1 MITVFTITYNEQV
14 ILPYF
19 IKWYRERF
27 PNCKIVVYDNESTD
41 GTKNICL
48 STPNLQYIAYHTGN
62 KLSDSTYL
70 KIKNNAWKHA
80 ETDWVIVCD
89 VDEFLDMNEAMLV
102 SVCQPFGI
110 SLFKSKG
117 FNMCNVENLEDIT
130 QIKHGVRATQYDK
143 TILFNKKDIEE
154 INYSAGCHHCEP
166 QGDVKLS
173 ILNPHLYHMKFI
185 DVDLLVNKYKSYASR
200 LSDENKEM
208 RWGYHY
214 EQQEY
219 LIREEFKNTLQ
230 LAEKIR

>member
-1 MITVFTITYNEQV
+1 MNLTIFTITYNEQV

-19 IKWYRERF
+19 IKWYRDRF
-27 PNCKIVVYDNESTD
+27 PNCKIVVFDNESTD

-48 STPNLQYIAYHTGN
+48 STPNLQYIPYHTGN

-80 ETDWVIVCD
+80 DTDWVIVCD
-89 VDEFLDMNEAMLV
+89 VDEFLDVRESNIIE
-102 SVCQPFGI
+102 FDKFED
-110 SLFKSKG
+110 SLIKGVG
-117 FNMCNVENLEDIT
+117 FNMCNVEGLKDIT
-130 QIKHGVRATQYDK
+130 EIKHGVRAIQYDK
-143 TILFNKKDIEE
+143 TILFNRIRIQE
-154 INYSAGCHHCEP
+154 INYGAGCHHCEP
-166 QGDVKLS
+166 QGDVNKATISL
-173 ILNPHLYHMKFI
+173 PLYHMKFI
-185 DVDLLVNKYKSYASR
+185 DVNLLVNKYKSYASR

-214 EQQEY
+214 EQEEW

>member
-1 MITVFTITYNEQV
+1 MITIYTITYNEEV

-19 IKWYRERF
+19 IKWYRDRF

-48 STPNLQYIAYHTGN
+48 STPNLQYIPYHTGN

-89 VDEFLDMNEAMLV
+89 VDEFLDVRESNIIE
-102 SVCQPFGI
+102 FDKFED
-110 SLFKSKG
+110 SLIKGVG
-117 FNMCNVENLEDIT
+117 FNMCNVDGLHDIT
-130 QIKHGVRATQYDK
+130 EIKHGVRAIQYDK
-143 TILFNKKDIEE
+143 TILFNRKRIQE
-154 INYSAGCHHCEP
+154 INYGAGCHHCEP
-166 QGDVKLS
+166 QGDVNKATISL
-173 ILNPHLYHMKFI
+173 PLYHMKFI
-185 DVDLLVNKYKSYASR
+185 DVNLLVNKYKSYASR

-214 EQQEY
+214 EQEEW

>member
-89 VDEFLDMNEAMLV
+89 VDEFLDVNESNLNDNQSIYKA
-102 SVCQPFGI
+102 
-110 SLFKSKG
+110 KG
-117 FNMCNVENLEDIT
+117 FNMFNLDNLEDIT
-130 QIKHGVRATQYDK
+130 EINYGLPAVQYDK
-143 TILFNKKDIEE
+143 SILFNRKRLTE
-154 INYSAGCHHCEP
+154 INYGAGCHHCEP
-166 QGDVKLS
+166 KGDVVFGV
-173 ILNPHLYHMKFI
+173 INPPLYHMKFLN
-185 DVDLLVNKYKSYASR
+185 VDYIVQRYKMYSER
-200 LSDENKEM
+200 LSDENKQM

-214 EQQEY
+214 QQAEQE
-219 LIREEFKNTLQ
+219 IRDSYHNWAKIV
-230 LAEKIR
+230 EKIR

>member
-1 MITVFTITYNEQV
+1 MNLTIFTITYNEQV

-19 IKWYRERF
+19 IKWYRDRF

-48 STPNLQYIAYHTGN
+48 NTPNLQYIPYHTGN

-80 ETDWVIVCD
+80 DTDWVIVCD
-89 VDEFLDMNEAMLV
+89 VDEFLDMDEQKLKLY
-102 SVCQPFGI
+102 SSCP
-110 SLFKSKG
+110 LFKCKG
-117 FNMCNVENLEDIT
+117 FNMCNVENLRDIT
-130 QIKHGVRATQYDK
+130 EIKHGVRAIQYDK
-143 TILFNKKDIEE
+143 TILFNRSSIKE
-154 INYSAGCHHCEP
+154 INYSAGCHSCEP
-166 QGDVKLS
+166 KGFAIYP

-185 DVDLLVNKYKSYASR
+185 DVNLLVNKYKSYASR

-214 EQQEY
+214 EQEEH
-219 LIREEFKNTLQ
+219 LIREEFKNTLNI
-230 LAEKIR
+230 AEKIR